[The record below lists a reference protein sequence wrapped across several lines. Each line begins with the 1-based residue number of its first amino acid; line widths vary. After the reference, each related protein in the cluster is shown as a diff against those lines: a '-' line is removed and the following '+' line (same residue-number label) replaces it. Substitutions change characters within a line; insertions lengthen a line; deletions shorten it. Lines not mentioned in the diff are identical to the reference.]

1 MAAAVNNVELVSERH
16 ATEAVLM
23 SEEEPPPSAATSGDK
38 PILLWRSTLLASPGQ
53 HVRTRTYVRV
63 QAELGEDAA
72 GWHQQRVRLFSFCQ
86 TNKKAQRCYSRC
98 LFIDQTQS

>member
-16 ATEAVLM
+16 AAEAVLM

-38 PILLWRSTLLASPGQ
+38 PILLWRATLLASPGQ

-63 QAELGEDAA
+63 QAELGEDVA
-72 GWHQQRVRLFSFCQ
+72 GWHQ
-86 TNKKAQRCYSRC
+86 
-98 LFIDQTQS
+98 